1 MKSMNVRRVGSLVAG
16 TAMLGAALSAPVM
29 AGMDSTGITKG
40 FFYDANFN
48 PIVQIVVGEKGMAS
62 DAVAAG
68 NIAATIGNLA
78 YMTKTVSGGG
88 PSYTPEGQVVITT
101 AAKGAIGDYV
111 QDTDITEPTTD
122 FYDADLGLYF
132 QDSKT
137 YEKGDFSSYTLSCDK
152 QTKTEAGLL
161 MEGSY
166 TNIHCLFCHNLC
178 LEALENPSHD
188 MKEKIMVNSSR
199 IFYYEDGINDDDSES
214 LKMAIKKG
222 AVSYQVETDYIPMK
236 RISKDPDTT
245 RCVGD
250 DCYID
255 FEYRGKMI
263 LFGEEYYVKDVDGA
277 DKIYLAKAKVL
288 DDVTSE
294 GFTAEYKGYK
304 FKVDHLIYA
313 AEYTVAGILLDVQK
327 PDGTIVQVQIS
338 KMANGVVDNME
349 ISGVYAE
356 EAAALQS
363 ASIIV
368 YDLSSQVLL
377 QDGEDLEIGGQV
389 KTDWEVQFATVN
401 YCKDDE
407 DASDGTAN
415 DCAISEY
422 DDQDENMEDS
432 LLKSITVTYNHDLD
446 GDEALEKDESLNF
459 PNNFRITFKGYL
471 TNKFKEADVTGKDK
485 GNVKIE
491 RGDENYQVF
500 MTLTGED
507 DNAYTKVRLDNGPF
521 KKNAFFMLNGAII
534 KFDSYEKKDNGDGT
548 TDDTYDVTLDPQIR
562 GNRNKIKDLQR
573 YCDDKDKGDPNGD
586 TYTGLNCED
595 IDDIELRQ
603 LALTQALKTDAIGQA
618 TVDSGDYDKDKQR
631 TISAERLFVKK
642 NAINLGGG
650 KYLDLVFD
658 KGDNS
663 IFFTTNMDYNAATG
677 TFTDPYLYINADMVG
692 EFDDFQVDGYN
703 LGFKVV
709 NEADLTADPNFVSY
723 DATKDMNGDGD
734 DDDTL
739 FVFEVADGNV
749 VIDIS
754 DRMYDKDVDTDYR
767 TGIYLDT
774 DGDVLLDTTELSIN
788 EDQDTMLI
796 VPEGGDKFTLDW
808 GTDNRLDSVEL
819 AHPQEKVDS
828 TYFIGTVEEQTT
840 AESVITKA
848 DEGKEVSAG
857 CCTFTVSKFDVTVGE
872 ATGGSTTSAVVNPI
886 VGNMVVPEVA
896 ADTTKG
902 LILVGGPAVNAMTE
916 PIVTRDEISAAPDK
930 FIVKKSGNM
939 IVVAGWTADDTVAA
953 GNALINW
960 LKANVHA

>member
-16 TAMLGAALSAPVM
+16 TAMLGAALSAPVI

-40 FFYDANFN
+40 FFYDANYN

-78 YMTKTVSGGG
+78 YMTKTVTGSG

-101 AAKGAIGDYV
+101 AARGAIGDYV
-111 QDTDITEPTTD
+111 QDTDIDEDTLD
-122 FYDADLGLYF
+122 FYDSDAGLYF

-137 YEKGDFSSYTLSCDK
+137 YEKGDFTSYTLSCDK
-152 QTKTEAGLL
+152 QTRTEAGLL

-188 MKEKIMVNSSR
+188 MKEKIMINSSR
-199 IFYYEDGINDDDSES
+199 IYYYEDGINDDDSEA

-236 RISKDPDTT
+236 RLTKEAN
-245 RCVGD
+245 CEGE

-263 LFGEEYYVKDVDGA
+263 LFGEEYYVKDIDGS

-294 GFTAEYKGYK
+294 GFTAEYNGYK

-338 KMANGVVDNME
+338 KMANGVVDNLE
-349 ISGVYAE
+349 LSGVYAE

-377 QDGEDLEIGGQV
+377 EDGEDLEIGGQV
-389 KTDWEVQFATVN
+389 KTDWEVQFATVD
-401 YCKDDE
+401 YCQSED
-407 DASDGTAN
+407 DASDGTPN
-415 DCAISEY
+415 DCDISEY
-422 DDQDENMEDS
+422 DDQEQDDS
-432 LLKSITVTYNHDLD
+432 DTLLKSITVTYNHDLD
-446 GDEALEKDESLNF
+446 SDEALEKDESLNF
-459 PNNFRITFKGYL
+459 PNNFRITFEGFL
-471 TNKFKEADVTGKDK
+471 TSKFKQSDLSGQDD
-485 GNVKIE
+485 GNIKLE
-491 RGDENYQVF
+491 RGDENYQVY

-507 DNAYTKVRLDNGPF
+507 DNTYNKVRLDEGPF
-521 KKNAFFMLNGAII
+521 KKNDLFMLDGTIY
-534 KFDSYEKKDNGDGT
+534 KFDNYEEQDNGEGT
-548 TDDTYDVTLDPQIR
+548 TDNTYDITLDPQIR

-573 YCDDKDKGDPNGD
+573 YCDDKDNGDPNGD

-595 IDDIELRQ
+595 IDDIELRE
-603 LALTQALKTDAIGQA
+603 LALTQALKTDVIGNPS
-618 TVDSGDYDKDKQR
+618 VDSSDYDKDKKLSL
-631 TISAERLFVKK
+631 SAEKLFIKK
-642 NAINLGGG
+642 NAVNLGGG
-650 KYLDLVFD
+650 KYLDLVFND
-658 KGDNS
+658 GDNT
-663 IFFTTNMDYNAATG
+663 ILFTTNANYNPATG
-677 TFTDPYLYINADMVG
+677 TFADPYIYINADMIG
-692 EFDDFQVDGYN
+692 AFDDFQIDGYDMDFN
-703 LGFKVV
+703 VV
-709 NEADLTADPNFVSY
+709 NERDLTADPNFVAY
-723 DATKDMNGDGD
+723 NAANDINGDGD

-739 FVFEVADGNV
+739 FVFSVADGKV

-754 DRMYDKDVDTDYR
+754 DRMYNKDDDTDYR
-767 TGIYLDT
+767 TGIYLNTNT
-774 DGDVLLDTTELSIN
+774 DGSMTRDADELWIN

-796 VPEGGDKFTLDW
+796 VPEGGDTFTLDW
-808 GTDNRLDSVEL
+808 GTDNRLDSVEV
-819 AHPQEKVDS
+819 AHPQEKVDA

-848 DEGKEVSAG
+848 DEGKEVTAG
-857 CCTFTVSKFDVTVGE
+857 CCTFTVSKFDVNVGNTTDTGT
-872 ATGGSTTSAVVNPI
+872 ATTAVVNPV

-896 ADTTKG
+896 ADTTKS

-916 PIVTRDEISAAPDK
+916 SIVTADEISATADRYV
-930 FIVKKSGNM
+930 VKKSGNM